1 MTMALAPKF
10 RSFRLDAV
18 AAPADVQPDVAQ
30 SLTNSSMTQNE
41 MVHALSRGLTRRD
54 NFAGT
59 EKLNALFTT
68 QASGAMTC
76 RIAHGMASN
85 PKHRV
90 CTNLERV
97 DGTALAVWSC
107 NSVLQSGGFVLFTWQ
122 GLVAST
128 QYRASFTFD

>member
-1 MTMALAPKF
+1 MALAPKL
-10 RSFRLDAV
+10 RAFRLDA
-18 AAPADVQPDVAQ
+18 ASDPAGVPPDVAQ
-30 SLTNSSMTQNE
+30 ALQNQTMTQAETVN
-41 MVHALSRGLTRRD
+41 ALSRGLTRND

-59 EKLNALFTT
+59 EKVGCIFTT
-68 QASGAMTC
+68 EATGAMTC

-85 PKHRV
+85 PTHRV

-97 DGTALAVWSC
+97 DGEPVAVWSVTSALIS
-107 NSVLQSGGFVLFTWQ
+107 NGQVLFTWQ